1 LDAICADAPQTR
13 RDLREFRIE
22 AALASQECELFAD
35 MLHADR
41 PKIAA
46 FVRYPN
52 IEAETF
58 LVSAVLVSKRFNLA
72 PSDRQMKTLRIL
84 IVEDEPMVAMDLEM
98 VVAGIVTAAVVVE
111 ASVAATKEVLHQALD
126 FAFLDVDVI
135 NGKTYEIAHRFS
147 SASVCRLF
155 IFRARRKNSCLLTCA
170 ACPSFPSLFA
180 RLRLSVCCR
189 LS

>member
-1 LDAICADAPQTR
+1 
-13 RDLREFRIE
+13 
-22 AALASQECELFAD
+22 
-35 MLHADR
+35 
-41 PKIAA
+41 
-46 FVRYPN
+46 
-52 IEAETF
+52 
-58 LVSAVLVSKRFNLA
+58 
-72 PSDRQMKTLRIL
+72 MKTLRIL

-98 VVAGIVTAAVVVE
+98 VVAGTVVVE

-155 IFRARRKNSCLLTCA
+155 LFRARRKNSCLLTCA

>member
-72 PSDRQMKTLRIL
+72 PSDRQ
-84 IVEDEPMVAMDLEM
+84 IVFVP
-98 VVAGIVTAAVVVE
+98 
-111 ASVAATKEVLHQALD
+111 ALD
-126 FAFLDVDVI
+126 
-135 NGKTYEIAHRFS
+135 G
-147 SASVCRLF
+147 
-155 IFRARRKNSCLLTCA
+155 
-170 ACPSFPSLFA
+170 
-180 RLRLSVCCR
+180 LS
-189 LS
+189 